1 MRPSTALTLND
12 TLKEIAM
19 PSCAL
24 GVQLGDGVGHEV
36 GARLRV
42 VDGVGVGD
50 ELEGLFGDAVG
61 ATPGTAAGAIVG
73 AAEPTALGAGDGFG
87 VGTIM

>member
-19 PSCAL
+19 PSCVL
-24 GVQLGDGVGHEV
+24 GVLLGDGVGHEV

-42 VDGVGVGD
+42 VDGVEVGD
-50 ELEGLFGDAVG
+50 DGEGIIGDAVG
-61 ATPGTAAGAIVG
+61 ATPGTAVG
-73 AAEPTALGAGDGFG
+73 AMASETTALGAGDDFG